1 MRDHGL
7 EVPPDLLQQALAALR
22 KIVASTGDSMSDL
35 RAQSYALYLL
45 ARSGVVVTDQ
55 LDPIREALDQK
66 FAKDWKNDSAALYL
80 ASTYQLLKLDRQAAS
95 LMRHAPAANPVAAD
109 YDDYYDDLL
118 YRATYLYL
126 VSKHFPDR
134 AKRITGD
141 QILALADP
149 ITHNRANTISSAYAI
164 IALDAY
170 QRTAGTTG
178 QSNIKFTQTMPD
190 GSATPLT
197 PQGTVFA
204 QAAVAPGA
212 KSVHIEADTPFALF
226 YQLIEAGF
234 DVAQPSSEIKKGIEG
249 SANTATTKTRP

>member
-1 MRDHGL
+1 
-7 EVPPDLLQQALAALR
+7 
-22 KIVASTGDSMSDL
+22 MSDL

-66 FAKDWKNDSAALYL
+66 FPKDWKNDAAALYL
-80 ASTYQLLKLDRQAAS
+80 ASTYQLLKMDRQAAA

-134 AKRITGD
+134 AKKITGD

-178 QSNIKFTQTMPD
+178 AVAISSSPRRCPT
-190 GSATPLT
+190 ALWLPLA

-204 QAAVAPGA
+204 QAAVAAGRQERSRRGRHALCSFLPAYRSRLRSGA
-212 KSVHIEADTPFALF
+212 AVLGDQKRHRGVPRIPQRQGRGRNF
-226 YQLIEAGF
+226 IRAGI
-234 DVAQPSSEIKKGIEG
+234 QG
-249 SANTATTKTRP
+249 